1 VSVSVSVCLACG
13 RAVFPRRLLCP
24 DCGGTQWR
32 SESVD
37 AGVLEATTERDGV
50 GAVRA
55 PLGPLLIAR
64 LERNPRPDAEITLD
78 GDGAVPVA
86 RPRS

>member
-1 VSVSVSVCLACG
+1 MSFRVPVCAACG

-37 AGVLEATTERDGV
+37 AGVLEATTERDGA
-50 GAVRA
+50 GAVRT

-78 GDGAVPVA
+78 EDGVVPVVE
-86 RPRS
+86 